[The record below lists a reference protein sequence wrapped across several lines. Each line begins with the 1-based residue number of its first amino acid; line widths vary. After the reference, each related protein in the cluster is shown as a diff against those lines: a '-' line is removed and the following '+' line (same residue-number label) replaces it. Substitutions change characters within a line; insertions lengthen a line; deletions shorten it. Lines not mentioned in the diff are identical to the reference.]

1 MKYFYQMKALWLGSI
16 CHPQIHS
23 LPSFAHSVSQ
33 EPDLRRLALLPVGF
47 ITGWLSSLGNRQES
61 AEFSALSLLHYIF
74 AAAMVT
80 YTYHLVAPGGSDS
93 LGSSQQFFHLSTIL
107 GVIKAVYSCQSLAVP
122 TISCLYFTCPCLSKL
137 FH

>member
-47 ITGWLSSLGNRQES
+47 RLAFITGEQAGVCRIFCSLSASLHLCGSHGNLHLPPGCPWWFRLIGLLTTI
-61 AEFSALSLLHYIF
+61 LSLVYNSRGDKGCLQLPVSGCPNH
-74 AAAMVT
+74 
-80 YTYHLVAPGGSDS
+80 
-93 LGSSQQFFHLSTIL
+93 IL
-107 GVIKAVYSCQSLAVP
+107 FI
-122 TISCLYFTCPCLSKL
+122 LYLPMPQ
-137 FH
+137 